1 MCRFITSILWA
12 GTMRTFQASKYRIAY
27 YNLYFSY
34 LELYR
39 DANEVVKQSVTK
51 IMEDKSATMIK
62 QAQIWS
68 RRKGGYFF
76 YIFINLRVKKKKKK
90 ACEFKTIRFI

>member
-1 MCRFITSILWA
+1 
-12 GTMRTFQASKYRIAY
+12 MRTFQASKYRTAY

-51 IMEDKSATMIK
+51 IMEDKNATMIK
-62 QAQIWS
+62 QAQI
-68 RRKGGYFF
+68 
-76 YIFINLRVKKKKKK
+76 
-90 ACEFKTIRFI
+90 